1 MFCSRLCIDTTSV
14 RRGRDGG
21 AAQGIGESAGAGG
34 ALAGEP
40 FARRGG
46 GGEGRLAIARQGMGK
61 AVRVAHETGDM
72 LPVPVT
78 TSRVSGLRPRCRA
91 RARSSGLGAR
101 GSGLGARS
109 SEFGVRSSGLGVRGS
124 GLGVRGSE
132 FGVRSSEFGVRSS
145 GLGVRGS
152 ELGVRSS
159 EFGARS
165 SELGAR
171 NSELGTR
178 SRCVGRERGV
188 SSAGWGGVGR
198 GAARGRSA
206 PRSAA
211 VNGAMRRYLAVPG
224 GIGWYSAMSAG
235 RPGAPRRDAYST
247 PVRRAPARHSSISR
261 TFTRL
266 PLILP
271 ALSLRSA
278 SRAMPRSTAT

>member
-1 MFCSRLCIDTTSV
+1 MNASVVILVAKQHPLYLMRSRKSQYFQCFVVDYVLILHPFCEGGTVEERRESGNPPARAARSPASRSPAGGR
-14 RRGRDGG
+14 RRGTTRDRAPGHGKGG
-21 AAQGIGESAGAGG
+21 ARRARGGRHAARAGDDVAGFGFASTLPGGG
-34 ALAGEP
+34 AE
-40 FARRGG
+40 F
-46 GGEGRLAIARQGMGK
+46 
-61 AVRVAHETGDM
+61 
-72 LPVPVT
+72 
-78 TSRVSGLRPRCRA
+78 
-91 RARSSGLGAR
+91 GAR
-101 GSGLGARS
+101 G
-109 SEFGVRSSGLGVRGS
+109 SGLGVRGS

-132 FGVRSSEFGVRSS
+132 FGVRSSEFGVR
-145 GLGVRGS
+145 GS
-152 ELGVRSS
+152 EFGVRSS

-165 SELGAR
+165 
-171 NSELGTR
+171 SELGTR

>member
-1 MFCSRLCIDTTSV
+1 
-14 RRGRDGG
+14 
-21 AAQGIGESAGAGG
+21 
-34 ALAGEP
+34 
-40 FARRGG
+40 
-46 GGEGRLAIARQGMGK
+46 MGK
-61 AVRVAHETGDM
+61 AVRVAHEAGDM

-91 RARSSGLGAR
+91 GARSSGLGAR
-101 GSGLGARS
+101 GSEFGARGSEFGARS
-109 SEFGVRSSGLGVRGS
+109 SEFGVRSSEF
-124 GLGVRGSE
+124 GVRGSE
-132 FGVRSSEFGVRSS
+132 FGVRSSELGARSS
-145 GLGVRGS
+145 ELGARSS

-165 SELGAR
+165 
-171 NSELGTR
+171 SELGTR

>member
-40 FARRGG
+40 FARRGA

-61 AVRVAHETGDM
+61 AVRVAHEAGDM

-91 RARSSGLGAR
+91 W
-101 GSGLGARS
+101 ARS
-109 SEFGVRSSGLGVRGS
+109 SELGVRS
-124 GLGVRGSE
+124 SE

-145 GLGVRGS
+145 
-152 ELGVRSS
+152 
-159 EFGARS
+159 
-165 SELGAR
+165 ELGAR
-171 NSELGTR
+171 NSELG
-178 SRCVGRERGV
+178 
-188 SSAGWGGVGR
+188 AGAWGENAAYRRRGGVGR

>member
-1 MFCSRLCIDTTSV
+1 
-14 RRGRDGG
+14 
-21 AAQGIGESAGAGG
+21 
-34 ALAGEP
+34 
-40 FARRGG
+40 
-46 GGEGRLAIARQGMGK
+46 MGK
-61 AVRVAHETGDM
+61 AVRVAHEAGDM

-91 RARSSGLGAR
+91 GARSSGLGAR
-101 GSGLGARS
+101 GSEFGARGSEFGARS
-109 SEFGVRSSGLGVRGS
+109 SEFGVRSS
-124 GLGVRGSE
+124 E
-132 FGVRSSEFGVRSS
+132 FGARSSEFGVRSS
-145 GLGVRGS
+145 ELGARSS

-165 SELGAR
+165 
-171 NSELGTR
+171 SELGTR